1 MKKNSKK
8 RVLLS
13 SVAMLMVGTISLGTA
28 TFAWFTNNKT
38 VVADGM
44 KVTSSAAKGLQITG
58 KNGIGGNVQDTNWGP
73 KYTFNTTA
81 MLQPISVNYSDASG
95 KYAKITDGWYPADV
109 KVTGAYTN
117 ETKTNF
123 SGWTKNTAYPE
134 VVETVGTEAVGS
146 NGFFLAYEVGLRSTG
161 DDIDG
166 VKLQVNIKD
175 GATGEKGSEYMRVAI
190 LDQKANTTQSY
201 NSDEIEMVVGKETS
215 PNAVSEVKK
224 TGSGADTVE
233 TVTLV
238 NQKLVKGGADNEVV
252 IGKVTQTPQYY
263 TILVW
268 FEGQDGE
275 CVDDFTNAEGL
286 IDVKFYYTNP

>member
-8 RVLLS
+8 KVLLS

-38 VVADGM
+38 VTADGM

-58 KNGIGGNVQDTNWGP
+58 KNGIGGSVQDVNWGP

-95 KYAKITDGWYPADV
+95 NYANITDGWYPADV
-109 KVTGAYTN
+109 KVTGAYEN
-117 ETKTNF
+117 DTKANF
-123 SGWTKNTAYPE
+123 TGWTKNEAYPK
-134 VVETVGTEAVGS
+134 VIETVGTEAVGS
-146 NGFFLAYEVGLRSTG
+146 NDFFLAYEVGLRSTG
-161 DDIDG
+161 DDIEG

-190 LDQKANTTQSY
+190 LDQKGNTTQSY
-201 NSDEIEMVVGKETS
+201 KSDDIEMVVGKETS

-224 TGSGADTVE
+224 EGDVE
-233 TVTLV
+233 TATLV
-238 NQKLVKGGADNEVV
+238 NQKLVKGGEDNEVT

-275 CVDDFTNAEGL
+275 CVDDYTNAEGL
-286 IDVKFYYTNP
+286 IDVKFYYV